1 MKARYNSKS
10 VHIFEEGDTVS
21 VRVPRIDRAA
31 TDLHRLACVVIERL
45 GRKRFL
51 YRLQCEHGVLDT
63 CYPGGDLEVHT
74 GSVNATADWK
84 SAVRISLREAAKKS
98 SPFNC
103 YYGTF
108 CNCKGHCSGK
118 KCSCQKAHKPCSTR
132 CHSGR
137 SCLND
142 RDGTRP
148 PTTAEPSRTRP
159 PTTAEPS
166 CTQIQPPTTAEP
178 SRTRP
183 PTTAEPSRTRPP
195 TTAEPSR
202 TRPPTTAEPSR
213 TRPPTTAE
221 PSHTQIQPPTTAEP
235 SHTQI
240 QPPTTAEPSHTQ
252 PTRWWVKQLS
262 LREQDRH
269 ALTTGDWLN
278 DLHISAAQKLLK
290 AAFPNIG
297 SLQSPVLGERLQFK
311 PAATAFVQI
320 LNFCGHWACVSTI
333 GCKPGHVNVYDSLFS
348 TPPASL
354 VRQLCCLIQTK
365 EAQLTVNMMEMQ
377 SQVGTSDCGCFAI
390 ACAAALCHGL
400 NPSSLTWAQT
410 KMRDHLDKCLTDG
423 QLTLFPGK
431 KKTNKSRAPDVKK
444 TCTFPVFC
452 SCRAPADRKG
462 MLQCRECSEW
472 FHRKCANIS
481 SSLFKKNV
489 VWTCPSCCN

>member
-1 MKARYNSKS
+1 M
-10 VHIFEEGDTVS
+10 
-21 VRVPRIDRAA
+21 
-31 TDLHRLACVVIERL
+31 
-45 GRKRFL
+45 
-51 YRLQCEHGVLDT
+51 
-63 CYPGGDLEVHT
+63 
-74 GSVNATADWK
+74 
-84 SAVRISLREAAKKS
+84 
-98 SPFNC
+98 
-103 YYGTF
+103 
-108 CNCKGHCSGK
+108 
-118 KCSCQKAHKPCSTR
+118 
-132 CHSGR
+132 
-137 SCLND
+137 
-142 RDGTRP
+142 
-148 PTTAEPSRTRP
+148 
-159 PTTAEPS
+159 
-166 CTQIQPPTTAEP
+166 
-178 SRTRP
+178 
-183 PTTAEPSRTRPP
+183 
-195 TTAEPSR
+195 
-202 TRPPTTAEPSR
+202 
-213 TRPPTTAE
+213 
-221 PSHTQIQPPTTAEP
+221 
-235 SHTQI
+235 
-240 QPPTTAEPSHTQ
+240 
-252 PTRWWVKQLS
+252 
-262 LREQDRH
+262 
-269 ALTTGDWLN
+269 
-278 DLHISAAQKLLK
+278 
-290 AAFPNIG
+290 
-297 SLQSPVLGERLQFK
+297 LGERLQFK